1 MIRTRIGPSHRAAES
16 ARPGRPPDCR
26 RTEHRPTTKPAPH
39 GIARH
44 RPACRSDRRTDEHLP
59 CGMRRFPSHSGPAA
73 RVVFPGFSRAGTTR
87 FSART
92 DATASP
98 LTVTERFKKITSVPY
113 PVFRLVRTPRNFRR
127 EAPPVPPLRSRDRPR
142 TSVLTFRKI
151 GRPEHRPYSPA
162 PFGPHPAFSKII
174 ILSET
179 ENIPRTRN
187 SDAPNEKRKNP
198 AQPPTRQHLTEAIN
212 FDSPSHAPL
221 RASLPRKG
229 NAYRPACR
237 TTVQVPAQAGR
248 RRKRD
253 EPETKRKAGADPGAA
268 RIYARPGNRG
278 PKRRGI
284 ERSNRF
290 RITSTRIACT
300 SSSRTPNPSDKNGQ
314 NPP

>member
-1 MIRTRIGPSHRAAES
+1 
-16 ARPGRPPDCR
+16 
-26 RTEHRPTTKPAPH
+26 
-39 GIARH
+39 
-44 RPACRSDRRTDEHLP
+44 
-59 CGMRRFPSHSGPAA
+59 MRRFPSHSGPAA
-73 RVVFPGFSRAGTTR
+73 RVVFPGLSHAGTTR
-87 FSART
+87 CSART
-92 DATASP
+92 AATASP
-98 LTVTERFKKITSVPY
+98 LTVTERFKKNNERSVSR
-113 PVFRLVRTPRNFRR
+113 FRLDRTPPELSSRSTARFPSPFAGPSPNFRPHVPEDR
-127 EAPPVPPLRSRDRPR
+127 TTGAQAVFPPV
-142 TSVLTFRKI
+142 
-151 GRPEHRPYSPA
+151 

-187 SDAPNEKRKNP
+187 SDAPNEKRKIP
-198 AQPPTRQHLTEAIN
+198 TQPPTRQHLTGAIN

-221 RASLPRKG
+221 RASLSRKG

-268 RIYARPGNRG
+268 KIYVRPGNRS
-278 PKRRGI
+278 PKRRDI